1 MNMMIIDSKSMQKCT
16 TEILTKLEHVIIV
29 EDEKFPEVDVGQKNL
44 V

>member
-1 MNMMIIDSKSMQKCT
+1 MNMMIIDSSIQKCT

>member
-1 MNMMIIDSKSMQKCT
+1 MNMMIIDSNSIQKCT
-16 TEILTKLEHVIIV
+16 TEVLTKLEQVMIV